1 MYDREE
7 SALPK
12 ETIHRILFERGH
24 PVLAKVAKRKKLEYP
39 PLDDEGQIIADE
51 AWWQEMQKA

>member
-1 MYDREE
+1 
-7 SALPK
+7 
-12 ETIHRILFERGH
+12 
-24 PVLAKVAKRKKLEYP
+24 KKLEYP